1 MGRHVKNLAKN
12 FLSESDRQKIDASV
26 KAAEGQTSGEIVPM
40 VISAGYHYPMADVV
54 GAATFAIP
62 LAIVL
67 THLLGHWL
75 WIGDRNLWLF
85 LGVAAVLFILFHT
98 LIERIPALKRCFISR
113 REMEEEVEEA
123 AVTRFFGQGLYRT
136 RDETGV
142 LILISVFERK
152 VWVLADRGINAR
164 VGEGQW
170 EEIVAMITDGIRQ
183 NRPAEA
189 ICRAVEKV
197 GEILAE
203 HFPLKPDDT
212 NELRN
217 IIVEE

>member
-1 MGRHVKNLAKN
+1 MKNLAKN
-12 FLSESDRQKIDASV
+12 FLSENERQKIDAAV
-26 KAAEGQTSGEIVPM
+26 KAAEGRTSGEIVPM
-40 VISAGYHYPMADVV
+40 VISAAYHYPMADVI
-54 GAATFAIP
+54 GAAALSIP
-62 LAIVL
+62 LAIIL
-67 THLLGHWL
+67 THVIGHWL

-85 LGVAAVLFILFHT
+85 LGLGAVLFLLFHT
-98 LIERIPALKRCFISR
+98 LVARIPALKRCFVSQ
-113 REMEEEVEEA
+113 REMEEEVQEA

-164 VGEGQW
+164 VEKGQW
-170 EEIVAMITDGIRQ
+170 EEIVAVITDGIRQ
-183 NRPAEA
+183 NRAAEA
-189 ICRAVEKV
+189 ICRAVETV
-197 GEILAE
+197 GEILAV
-203 HFPLKPDDT
+203 HFPVKPDDK

>member
-1 MGRHVKNLAKN
+1 MKNLAKN
-12 FLSESDRQKIDASV
+12 FLSESDRQKIDVAV

-40 VISAGYHYPMADVV
+40 VISAAYHYPMADVI
-54 GAATFAIP
+54 GAAAFSIP

-75 WIGDRNLWLF
+75 WIGDRSLWLF
-85 LGVAAVLFILFHT
+85 LGLAAVLFILFHA
-98 LIERIPALKRCFISR
+98 LVGRIPALKRCFISQH
-113 REMEEEVEEA
+113 EMNEEVQEA

-152 VWVLADRGINAR
+152 VWMLADRGINAK
-164 VGEGQW
+164 VKEGQW
-170 EEIVAMITDGIRQ
+170 EEIVAMITDGVRQ

-197 GEILAE
+197 GEILAV
-203 HFPLKPDDT
+203 HFPVKTDDT

>member
-1 MGRHVKNLAKN
+1 MKDLAKN
-12 FLSESDRQKIDASV
+12 FLSESDRRKIDAAV
-26 KAAEGQTSGEIVPM
+26 KTAERQTAGEIVPM
-40 VISAGYHYPMADVV
+40 VIPAAYHYPMADVI
-54 GAATFAIP
+54 GAAALAIP
-62 LAIVL
+62 LSIIL

-98 LIERIPALKRCFISR
+98 LVGRIPAVKRCFVSR
-113 REMEEEVEEA
+113 REMEEEVQEA

-136 RDETGV
+136 REETGV
-142 LILISVFERK
+142 LILISVFEHK

-164 VGEGQW
+164 VEEGQW
-170 EEIVAMITDGIRQ
+170 EEIVAMITEGIRQ
-183 NRPAEA
+183 NRAAEA
-189 ICRAVEKV
+189 ICSAVEKV
-197 GEILAE
+197 GEILAV
-203 HFPLKPDDT
+203 HFPVNLDDT